1 MFKLSQIHCPPAF
14 RSIMSA
20 EGDLD
25 RFQRWL
31 QSRLADAEK
40 IESDDD
46 RLRTTN
52 RIQSAIQEC
61 INFKQLVNV
70 QQAVANPFVDRDKPV
85 RPVNED
91 EVRPVAS
98 ISGICNNCEA
108 ELTADLGFCPLCG
121 EYQ

>member
-1 MFKLSQIHCPPAF
+1 
-14 RSIMSA
+14 MSA
-20 EGDLD
+20 EGTSTD
-25 RFQRWL
+25 
-31 QSRLADAEK
+31 STLAPKQMVTLKDK
-40 IESDDD
+40 SDDD

-98 ISGICNNCEA
+98 ISGNAAIAKQN
-108 ELTADLGFCPLCG
+108 
-121 EYQ
+121 

>member
-1 MFKLSQIHCPPAF
+1 
-14 RSIMSA
+14 MSA

-70 QQAVANPFVDRDKPV
+70 QHAVANPFVDRDKPV

-91 EVRPVAS
+91 EVRP
-98 ISGICNNCEA
+98 
-108 ELTADLGFCPLCG
+108 
-121 EYQ
+121 